1 VWWPEAALTENAA
14 AGAHRPA
21 RDLRLVI
28 FDCDGVLVD
37 SETISNGVLA
47 QMLTAEG
54 LPTTLAQARRDYQG
68 LLLSEVLSR
77 AQERLGRQLAPGW
90 LARYERERAEV
101 FRRELRP
108 VPGAAETV
116 QRVAAAGVAVC
127 VASQGKLEKTR
138 LSLALTGLD
147 ALFPADA
154 LFSAHT
160 VPRGKPHPDLF
171 LHAARSI
178 GAPPAACV
186 VIEDTPSGVAAA
198 VAARMRV
205 LGYVADSDEHALRR
219 AGAEIVRAL
228 HHIPPLLGLDEPH
241 AESMPTLPSP

>member
-1 VWWPEAALTENAA
+1 LTESVAA
-14 AGAHRPA
+14 DAHRPT
-21 RDLRLVI
+21 RNLQLVI

-37 SETISNGVLA
+37 SESISNDVLA
-47 QMLTAEG
+47 QKLTAEG

-68 LLLSEVLSR
+68 LLLSEVLTR
-77 AQERLGRQLAPGW
+77 AQERLGRQLAAGW
-90 LARYERERAEV
+90 IEAYERERAAV
-101 FRRELRP
+101 FRRELQP

-116 QRVAAAGVAVC
+116 RRIFAAGVPVC

-171 LHAARSI
+171 LHAAQSM
-178 GAPPAACV
+178 GATPTGCV
-186 VIEDTPSGVAAA
+186 VIEDTPSGVSAA
-198 VAARMRV
+198 VAAQMRV
-205 LGYVADSDEHALRR
+205 LGYAADSDEHALRQ
-219 AGAEIVRAL
+219 AGAEIL
-228 HHIPPLLGLDEPH
+228 HSLYDAPQLLGLD
-241 AESMPTLPSP
+241 

>member
-1 VWWPEAALTENAA
+1 VQ
-14 AGAHRPA
+14 
-21 RDLRLVI
+21 LVI

-37 SETISNGVLA
+37 SETISNDVLA

-68 LLLSEVLSR
+68 LLLSEVLDR

-90 LARYERERAEV
+90 LAAYEHERAAV
-101 FRRELRP
+101 FRRELQP
-108 VPGAAETV
+108 VPGAVETV
-116 QRVAAAGVAVC
+116 QRIAAAGADVC

-138 LSLALTGLD
+138 LSLALTGLE

-171 LHAARSI
+171 LHAAQSM
-178 GAPPAACV
+178 GALPADCV
-186 VIEDTPSGVAAA
+186 VVEDTPSGVTAA
-198 VAARMRV
+198 VAAQMRV
-205 LGYVADSDEHALRR
+205 LGYAADSDEHALRR
-219 AGAEIVRAL
+219 AGAEIVRSL
-228 HHIPPLLGLDEPH
+228 YDVPPLLGLD
-241 AESMPTLPSP
+241 